1 MKLYLLQLLFL
12 LLTLLYLAN
21 NKDFIVDSIN
31 NIIHDKESF
40 AKFDYGLT
48 IGLIFYTII
57 IAIVVYLLLPR
68 GMNSNTKDLSPA
80 AAFMKSYDIKL

>member
-12 LLTLLYLAN
+12 ILTLLYLAN

-48 IGLIFYTII
+48 IGLIFY
-57 IAIVVYLLLPR
+57 VLLPG
-68 GMNSNTKDLSPA
+68 GMSSSKKDLSPS
-80 AAFMKSYDIKL
+80 AAFMKSYDLKL

>member
-12 LLTLLYLAN
+12 ILTLLYLAN

-48 IGLIFYTII
+48 IGLIFY
-57 IAIVVYLLLPR
+57 AIMIGIVIYLLLPR
-68 GMNSNTKDLSPA
+68 GMSSSKKDLSPS
-80 AAFMKSYDIKL
+80 AAFMKSYDLKL